1 MEHNHDTRHKAK
13 YDAYVLDVSQGRKVD
28 RLEVVSLPSSFKKL
42 IELSLTD
49 VIVILIAHGVL
60 TNVKCQAD
68 SLSRILHVTSAL
80 DYVFGS
86 NIKCSRTVFLLEITT
101 KVSLMIVLP
110 FNDAAD
116 LIYKFCSRYA
126 LPRLVHCALI
136 GAFERGIAVVVE
148 KTAAGVAG
156 LIFVF

>member
-1 MEHNHDTRHKAK
+1 
-13 YDAYVLDVSQGRKVD
+13 VD
-28 RLEVVSLPSSFKKL
+28 RLEVVSLSPSFKKL
-42 IELSLTD
+42 IQLPLTD
-49 VIVILIAHGVL
+49 VIVVLIAHGVI
-60 TNVKCQAD
+60 TNVEYQAD

-80 DYVFGS
+80 YYVFRGD
-86 NIKCSRTVFLLEITT
+86 IEGSRTVFLLEITA

-110 FNDAAD
+110 FNDTID

-148 KTAAGVAG
+148 KTATGVAG